1 MKYYVTAHLVNFS
14 NKCRPCLIVTSYVKE
29 SDSVVVTD
37 SAGLAVRS
45 LKREEGEGE
54 GGEGE
59 AEAEAEAEGEEEEEE
74 EEHIEENKNKMEDS
88 MTQQDHDRIKS
99 SQEDL

>member
-45 LKREEGEGE
+45 LKREEGE
-54 GGEGE
+54 
-59 AEAEAEAEGEEEEEE
+59 AEAEAEGEEEEEE

>member
-1 MKYYVTAHLVNFS
+1 M
-14 NKCRPCLIVTSYVKE
+14 TSYVKE

-45 LKREEGEGE
+45 LKREEG
-54 GGEGE
+54 
-59 AEAEAEAEGEEEEEE
+59 EAEAEAEGEEEEEE